1 MKAYGQM
8 TPVIMFRLVM
18 AQKTLHHHSLLY
30 IPSFTFQEILPPSLH
45 PTVLDYSLLLNV
57 HMAFGS
63 AMCVHRPYPPHEML
77 CSTFFSRKIHSLIYT
92 RDIPS
97 QGKPSQISLGSYFA
111 PSVLPEF

>member
-18 AQKTLHHHSLLY
+18 AQKTLHHYFLLY

-45 PTVLDYSLLLNV
+45 PTVLDYSLLLKV
-57 HMAFGS
+57 HMPFGRT
-63 AMCVHRPYPPHEML
+63 MCMHCPYPPHEVL
-77 CSTFFSRKIHSLIYT
+77 GSTFFSRKIHSLIYT

-97 QGKPSQISLGSYFA
+97 QGKPSQISLEGYFA